1 MATYTLIPS
10 SLTAGSAYITDQE
23 NAFTDADSSS
33 YASFTLG
40 KNGTTKDCAFL
51 GGFDFDAIPN
61 IEDTISITVRLKAST
76 RQSGASIDA
85 YILKFENSNFG
96 TFTLSSGYVV
106 GTTST
111 ARTFTLS
118 GTVEETLPFLRSMCI
133 IIVNKN
139 TTQQPTIYLYG
150 ADVVIETAD
159 LPTPQKGK
167 NKITFGNQTLID
179 LASDTVTER
188 DVRGGAS
195 FHLPSGVQSVGSLL
209 SPYQRKASLSSSSSS
224 KQLTF
229 TGLKKEPSWFIAVCS
244 ISEGTTQ
251 YRVVHMIYDGST
263 FYIRKEGSSSE
274 YGIIESTASY
284 VSFSYSDG
292 SLSFTSSSSSAIL
305 YYAGWELYYL

>member
-1 MATYTLIPS
+1 MATYKLIPS
-10 SLTAGSAYITDQE
+10 SLTAGNAYITNQE

-33 YASFTLG
+33 YASVTLG
-40 KNGTTKDCAFL
+40 KSGTTEDCAFL

-76 RQSGASIDA
+76 NQSGASIDA
-85 YILKFENSNFG
+85 YIIKFETSKYGNS
-96 TFTLSSGYVV
+96 TLSNGSTV
-106 GTTST
+106 GTTIT
-111 ARTFTLS
+111 ARAFTLS
-118 GTVEETLPFLRSMCI
+118 GTVEEILPFLRSMCI
-133 IIVNKN
+133 IIINKSN
-139 TTQQPTIYLYG
+139 TQQPGISIYG

-159 LPTPQKGK
+159 PPTPQKGK
-167 NKITFGNQTLID
+167 NKITFGSQTLID
-179 LASDTVTER
+179 LTSDTVTER

-209 SPYQRKASLSSSSSS
+209 SPYQRKASLSTPSSSA
-224 KQLTF
+224 QLTF

-244 ISEGTTQ
+244 ISESETT
-251 YRVVHMIYDGST
+251 YRVVHMIYDGET

-274 YGIIESTASY
+274 YGIIESTNRY

-292 SLSFTSSSSSAIL
+292 TLTFTSSSSSAVL